1 MSEYTESVKIQNILT
16 LRALLKEMPPFC
28 NDYFRGIAS
37 SAAPRTQTGYC
48 RDIYTF
54 FQFIIAQNPVYKD
67 YKIRDLPLQLL
78 EELNS
83 SDIDEYMEYLNYY
96 EFDGIVYRNSEVTK
110 ARKLSALSNMYSF
123 FNKRQIVKN
132 NPLNAVSRPKLHE
145 KAIITLDQEQI
156 FDLMDAVETPPNMTN
171 RQRKFHQLTL
181 DRDRAILTSF
191 LGTGMRVSELAG
203 LDVGDVD
210 FNNQTFRVIRKGG
223 NESYIYFGDDVRD
236 ALSHYLGITEPILE
250 KTAASSAEPETA
262 PEIASEDSVEPEMN
276 SEKAADSSAEPE
288 IAPAS
293 PRELLLKEGDEEEP
307 ALFLSLRGN
316 RMAVRSIEVMVK
328 KYCSMICTN
337 KKITPHKL
345 RSTYGTALY
354 RETGDIYLVAEVL
367 GHKDVNTTKKHYAQM
382 NNENKR
388 RAANIVQIKKQP
400 DEPFDPSRESLSDT
414 LDSHNSDD

>member
-1 MSEYTESVKIQNILT
+1 MNEYTESVKINNILT
-16 LRALLKEMPPFC
+16 LRGLLKKMPPFC
-28 NDYFRGIAS
+28 SDYLRGIATS
-37 SAAPRTQTGYC
+37 TSPRTQTGYC

-54 FQFIIAQNPVYKD
+54 LQFIVSCNPLYQSCQIKD
-67 YKIRDLPLQLL
+67 IPLQVL

-83 SDIDEYMEYLNYY
+83 SDIDEYMEFLNYY
-96 EFDGIVYRNSEVTK
+96 EFDGIVYKNGESAK

-132 NPLNAVSRPKLHE
+132 NPLNAVRRPKLHE
-145 KAIITLDQEQI
+145 KAIITLDQEQV
-156 FDLMDAVETPPNMTN
+156 FDLMDAVETPKNMTD
-171 RQRKFHQLTL
+171 RQKKFHNLTV
-181 DRDRAILTSF
+181 DRDRAILTAF

-203 LDVGDVD
+203 LDVTDVD

-223 NESYIYFGDDVRD
+223 NEAYIYFGDEIRD
-236 ALSHYLGITEPILE
+236 ALSYYLGYPDGSSDVDSNSNTD
-250 KTAASSAEPETA
+250 TAGSDEENAVNLAQ
-262 PEIASEDSVEPEMN
+262 
-276 SEKAADSSAEPE
+276 
-288 IAPAS
+288 S
-293 PRELLLKEGDEEEP
+293 PRSLLLKEDNPDEP

-328 KYCSMICTN
+328 KYCTMINTN
-337 KKITPHKL
+337 KRITPHKL

-388 RAANIVQIKKQP
+388 RAANIVQLKK
-400 DEPFDPSRESLSDT
+400 DRDADV
-414 LDSHNSDD
+414 